1 MNRLFQWTYRFPIIR
16 NKYFLT
22 VVVFLSWIMF
32 FDKNDLISQY
42 EDRQALYELQKEKHY
57 YQEEIISTRRKLDEL
72 LSDSKSLEK
81 FAREQ
86 YHMKKPNE
94 EIWLVIDNT
103 PKSVVK

>member
-1 MNRLFQWTYRFPIIR
+1 
-16 NKYFLT
+16 

-103 PKSVVK
+103 PKSVKK

>member
-103 PKSVVK
+103 PKSVKK

>member
-1 MNRLFQWTYRFPIIR
+1 
-16 NKYFLT
+16 
-22 VVVFLSWIMF
+22 MF

-42 EDRQALYELQKEKHY
+42 EDRQALYELQKEKRHF
-57 YQEEIISTRRKLDEL
+57 QEEILITRQKLDEL

-86 YHMKKPNE
+86 FYMKKPNE

-103 PKSVVK
+103 LKTAAK

>member
-1 MNRLFQWTYRFPIIR
+1 
-16 NKYFLT
+16 